1 MFSLILA
8 RLKARPRL
16 LRAWLEDAKR
26 ELEAQGVTAQE
37 PSGTGCED
45 DEDEDE
51 DEGTPAGAG
60 DKGSG
65 VLSNGA
71 AAYAQLE
78 VRHSWGA
85 AQENLGSDS
94 CVHESL
100 QSETLLHSHAS
111 ASVLTQHF
119 LQAPG
124 TCCK

>member
-1 MFSLILA
+1 MLNSSSAYQSVETPHVSTCYCREGRSNVFSLILA

-78 VRHSWGA
+78 VRHSWGGCSRKPWIRI
-85 AQENLGSDS
+85 LCS
-94 CVHESL
+94 
-100 QSETLLHSHAS
+100 
-111 ASVLTQHF
+111 
-119 LQAPG
+119 
-124 TCCK
+124 